1 MNEEQLITLL
11 ANNNAPL
18 TLLLFLYLFFKL
30 NKLENKISML
40 DGKICVILS
49 LINNNERKESRSK
62 REDTSE
68 NVTEHVEIP

>member
-49 LINNNERKESRSK
+49 LINNNEQKKNGSGK
-62 REDTSE
+62 KDTSE

>member
-30 NKLENKISML
+30 NKLENSINKL
-40 DGKICVILS
+40 EGKLCVILT
-49 LINNNERKESRSK
+49 LMNNLNEKKKE
-62 REDTSE
+62 
-68 NVTEHVEIP
+68 